1 MDWIKRHME
10 REGLRVLGTK
20 SFNILHTAESAQR
33 QIRVAQT
40 KLSLMPSSVLRAGMT
55 TYLQE
60 LTSRVETAMA
70 GCGGKIPL
78 SFDYIIAAEHDQ
90 QATENLGASIFSL
103 LSSPFSATSASASAS
118 PADAADAAGASSGD
132 AEKAA
137 AAGSSHASDGPH
149 DRDHA

>member
-1 MDWIKRHME
+1 ME

-103 LSSPFSATSASASAS
+103 LSSPFSATSASAS
-118 PADAADAAGASSGD
+118 PADAADAAGAGSGD

-149 DRDHA
+149 DHDHA